1 MNYMSNTNIASQVKE
16 YIILFAN
23 KLIINALYIV
33 NNSLLKTAII
43 LFVVCFIH
51 ISDNNDYRY
60 VLHACSIYMN
70 IKHIT

>member
-1 MNYMSNTNIASQVKE
+1 MNYMSNKNIASQVKE

-23 KLIINALYIV
+23 KLIVNALYII
-33 NNSLLKTAII
+33 NNLLKTAII
-43 LFVVCFIH
+43 LFVVYFIH
-51 ISDNNDYRY
+51 ISNNNDYRY